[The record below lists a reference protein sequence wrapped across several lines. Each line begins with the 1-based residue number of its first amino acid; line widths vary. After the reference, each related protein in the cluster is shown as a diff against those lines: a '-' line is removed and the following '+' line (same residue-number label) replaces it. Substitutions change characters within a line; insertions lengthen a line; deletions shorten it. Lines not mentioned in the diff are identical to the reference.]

1 MKKIISLKTTL
12 LMGLAI
18 GSSLTIDAYNNTN
31 KYASKD
37 TKKSAK
43 KSSSEHRAS
52 MKSIENDLYKIKQ
65 DFKKNHDAAAAHAK
79 LEAMPA
85 MIKSVV
91 AEMKKSENHGK
102 LWETHEHTLNRKLRE
117 VREFVKNHA
126 KK

>member
-1 MKKIISLKTTL
+1 MKKIISLQTML

-18 GSSLTIDAYNNTN
+18 GSSYTIDAYNNTN

-37 TKKSAK
+37 TKKCAK
-43 KSSSEHRAS
+43 TSSSQHRTS

-65 DFKKNHDAAAAHAK
+65 DFKKNHDSSAAHAK
-79 LEAMPA
+79 LEAIPA
-85 MIKSVV
+85 KIKSSV
-91 AEMKKSENHGK
+91 AEMKKNENYGK

-117 VREFVKNHA
+117 VREYVKNNA